1 LRSARVGKA
10 GEPSPVPA
18 GMPSLRRDAARV
30 VTAVPRDWRCRASC
44 VGSGRPSPRGSP
56 KLVAGAAAGSTVRT
70 DQRLITG
77 EGRQRLLGPCV
88 LGRFAEHTFRYAAD
102 ATASD
107 ADFAVVIHSA
117 DAGPRR
123 VSGWNTMNGYFRCF
137 LPYPASSERKLR
149 SCGIRQFCSPKNLC
163 LLQMTRPVRCASR
176 HGLLGPQFSWLP
188 RLRCLVGVS
197 SRSPAASRRRG
208 SHQRLP

>member
-1 LRSARVGKA
+1 MLRDASDRDRSQLPTEPGSVGVREARVISIVTVPVYRTAIASRRQTRRPLAREFGLCAPLDRA
-10 GEPSPVPA
+10 GH
-18 GMPSLRRDAARV
+18 SL
-30 VTAVPRDWRCRASC
+30 ASAQ
-44 VGSGRPSPRGSP
+44 G
-56 KLVAGAAAGSTVRT
+56 
-70 DQRLITG
+70 
-77 EGRQRLLGPCV
+77 LLGPCV
-88 LGRFAEHTFRYAAD
+88 LGPLAEHTFRYAAD

-123 VSGWNTMNGYFRCF
+123 VSGSNTMNGYFRCF

-149 SCGIRQFCSPKNLC
+149 SCGIGQFCSPKNLC
-163 LLQMTRPVRCASR
+163 QLQMILPVRCASR

-197 SRSPAASRRRG
+197 SRPPAASRRRG
-208 SHQRLP
+208 SHQRLPRPLPSSRN